1 MVAPSPSS
9 GEIAHTQPPTTPQ
22 VPAIERL
29 PSGTTLYRVHRLP
42 HKASEFNPPPASPY
56 RGGRFDSPDGTYAHL
71 YAGQS
76 EAAAVAETLLRSLP
90 INGKGRFL
98 PRAILKER
106 VLSALQ
112 TTLDLD
118 IVRLHGDGLLRIG
131 AVPGLTK
138 CEARDYPYTR
148 HWAQSIRTW
157 APTACGFVWRSRHH
171 DNLLSYVF
179 FSDRTPGAPFLDG
192 PGNRIDSGPGLVL
205 LRKMLLPYRI
215 AISR

>member
-1 MVAPSPSS
+1 MTAPSPSS
-9 GEIAHTQPPTTPQ
+9 GEIAHTQPPATPQ

-29 PSGTTLYRVHRLP
+29 PSGTTLNRVHRLP
-42 HKASEFNPPPASPY
+42 HKVSEFNPTPASPY
-56 RGGRFDSPDGTYAHL
+56 SGGRFDSPDGKYAHL

-90 INGKGRFL
+90 SNGKGRFL
-98 PRAILKER
+98 PRVTLKER

-148 HWAQSIRTW
+148 NWAQSIRTW
-157 APTACGFVWRSRHH
+157 APTASGFVWRSRHH
-171 DNLLSYVF
+171 DDLLSYVF
-179 FSDRTPGAPFLDG
+179 FSDRTPGAAFLDG
-192 PGNRIDSGPGLVL
+192 PGNRIDGGPGLVL

-215 AISR
+215 AIPR